1 MHFIWS
7 VVCLGHTLERA
18 ACSTLFIQNTPP
30 DKGSSRR
37 MIYIEYKGQNE
48 ASWNGVNDGDYD
60 VMSHVLII

>member
-1 MHFIWS
+1 
-7 VVCLGHTLERA
+7 
-18 ACSTLFIQNTPP
+18 
-30 DKGSSRR
+30 